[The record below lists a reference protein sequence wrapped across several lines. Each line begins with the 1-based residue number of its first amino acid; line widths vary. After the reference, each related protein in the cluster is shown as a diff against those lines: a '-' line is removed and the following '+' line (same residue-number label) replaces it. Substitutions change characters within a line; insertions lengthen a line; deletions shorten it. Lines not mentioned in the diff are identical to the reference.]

1 MSNVIN
7 AIEGIAIVGM
17 SGRFPGAKTVDAFWQ
32 NLRSGIESIA
42 FFTDEEL
49 IAAGIDPVV
58 VRDSNYVKASA
69 LLDGIEQFD
78 AAFFGFNPK
87 EAAMMDPQQRIFLE
101 CAWEALENAGYD
113 CQRCGDRMGV
123 YAGVGLNQYWVF
135 QIAPDR
141 QLLESAAGY
150 QTVIGNEK
158 DFLTTRVSYQL
169 NLKGPSLDIQTACST
184 SLVATSLACQSLL
197 SYQCDM
203 ALAGGITI
211 HALQKS
217 GYFYQEG
224 GILSPDGHCRAF
236 DAKAQGTVPG
246 SGVGIVVLKRLEDA
260 LADGDCILAVIKSS
274 AINNDGSMKVG
285 YTAPSVEGQAEV
297 IAEAL
302 ALAGIEADSISYVE
316 AHGTGTALGDPIELA
331 ALTKAFRD
339 STERRN
345 FCAIGSV
352 KTNIGH
358 LDAAAGVTGL
368 IKTVLALKHQQ
379 IPPSLY
385 FEQPNPQIDF
395 ANTPFYVNTT
405 LTDWQTHHQPRRAAV
420 SSLGIGGTNAHII
433 LEEAPAIASSSASR
447 SHQLLLLSAKTASA
461 LKTATTNLANH
472 LQQNSDCNL
481 ADVAYTLQ
489 TGRKRFEHRC
499 MVVVRDREDAIESLS
514 SLDPQRNFIQSAGG
528 ERPIAF
534 MFPGQGSQYVNM
546 GRELY
551 ETEAIFREQV
561 DRCCE
566 LLKSHL
572 GLDLRSL
579 LYPDVE
585 TVETAQRLQQTA
597 IAQPAL
603 FVIEYAL
610 AQLWLN
616 WGIRP
621 QALIGHSIGE
631 YVAACIAG
639 VFSLK
644 DALALVSARA
654 QLMQQLPTGAMLAV
668 PLSEHDLQPLLGRD
682 LSLAT
687 INSVTQCVV
696 SGSEAAIVTLQ
707 HQLSEQGIE
716 SRLLH
721 TSHAFHSQMME
732 AIVEPF
738 IQRVKTIPLHSPQI
752 PYISNVTG
760 TWITADQATNPAY
773 WGNHLRQTVRFADGI
788 DQLWQDSQR
797 ILLEVGPGRTLS
809 TFAQRHSAKTAAHI
823 ILTSLRHPQEQRS
836 DVALLLQTLG
846 QLWQCGVSV
855 DWSTFY
861 AHERRYRLPLPT
873 YPFER
878 QRYWIEPRS
887 FLQPS
892 TTSNRW
898 DELIQAAQQQAN
910 QGISALAVDPSQAPK
925 VLSALMENDPP
936 KPNLLDRIG
945 KKLEMADWFYLPSW
959 KRSLPPAPVQTLAS
973 KCWLVFVDEWGL
985 GEKLA
990 QRLNQSG
997 QTVVMVRAGTQFQR
1011 LHSLVEQNS
1020 VNCHYTIAPHRP
1032 GDYRTLLDD
1041 LRTLGKQPEAIAHL
1055 WSVTNETNS
1064 SLESLEQ
1071 TETLSFFSLLFLA
1084 QALSEQSSDCAID
1097 INIISNQ
1104 VQDIAGSE
1112 ELCPSKALSLGPCK
1126 VIPQEYPNFT
1136 CRSIDVV
1143 LPVHNQD
1150 EKLIQQLFVELTTPS
1165 SDQTIAYRGNHRWVQ
1180 TFEAVRWDNTRSS
1193 RLRDQGV
1200 YLITGG
1206 LGGLGLTIAEYL
1218 AQTVQAKLVL
1228 VGRSPFPAREEWA
1241 QWLATHDRQDE
1252 TSLKIEKLQALERLG
1267 AEVLPLSADVSN
1279 STQMQAVLTR
1289 INEQFGQLHGVIHA
1303 AGVTPGGMMQTKTAE
1318 AAARILT
1325 PKVKGTLVLADLL
1338 KNTPLDFLV
1347 LCSSL
1352 TAILGGLGMV
1362 DHCAANAFLD
1372 AFAYHHQIQY
1382 PDRLTVSVNWD
1393 SWQEVGQAAN
1403 TIIPATL
1410 KQVREENL
1418 KQGILPQEGIEA
1430 FCRILQCMVP
1440 QVLVSTRDF
1449 QMQLQYDH
1457 LLNSVEHLEPVRQDL
1472 HPRPALS
1479 NAYIA
1484 PSSAIE
1490 QTVAEIWQESLG
1502 IESIGIQD
1510 NFFHL
1515 GGDSLLAV
1523 QIVSR
1528 LRDAFSV
1535 ELSLQTLLSDA
1546 PTIAELSKT
1555 IRTLQAETNELDVMN
1570 ELLLEIES
1578 LSLSE
1583 IQEQLEAAQFS
1594 NH

>member
-1 MSNVIN
+1 MSNITTSN

-17 SGRFPGAKTVDAFWQ
+17 AGRFPGAKTIDAFWQ
-32 NLRSGIESIA
+32 NLRSGVESIT

-49 IAAGIDPVV
+49 IASGVDSTV
-58 VRDSNYVKASA
+58 VRDSNYVKAAA
-69 LLDGIEQFD
+69 LLDDIDQFD
-78 AAFFGFNPK
+78 ATFFGFNPR

-158 DFLTTRVSYQL
+158 DFLTTRVSYHL
-169 NLKGPSLDIQTACST
+169 NLRGPSLDVQTACST

-197 SYQCDM
+197 NYQCDM

-224 GILSPDGHCRAF
+224 GIVSPDGHCRAF

-260 LADGDCILAVIKSS
+260 LADGDCIHAVIKSS
-274 AINNDGSMKVG
+274 AINNDGSVKVG

-302 ALAGIEADSISYVE
+302 ALAGVEADSISYVE

-331 ALTKAFRD
+331 ALTRVFRE
-339 STERRN
+339 STKKKK
-345 FCAIGSV
+345 FCAIGSL

-368 IKTVLALKHQQ
+368 IKTVLALQHKE
-379 IPPSLY
+379 IPPSLH

-395 ANTPFYVNTT
+395 ANSPFYVNTT
-405 LTDWQTHHQPRRAAV
+405 LTPWQTDNKPRRAAV

-433 LEEAPAIASSSASR
+433 LEEPPAITPQACKRIDPSSNSR
-447 SHQLLLLSAKTASA
+447 SHQLLLLSAKTSSA
-461 LKTATTNLANH
+461 LEAATTNLANH
-472 LQQNSDCNL
+472 LRQNSNCNL

-489 TGRKRFEHRC
+489 TGRKRLEHRSV
-499 MVVVRDREDAIESLS
+499 VVVRDREDAIESLD
-514 SLDPQRNFIQSAGG
+514 SLDPQRVFVQQAVG
-528 ERPIAF
+528 ERSIVF
-534 MFPGQGSQYVNM
+534 MFPGQGSQYLNM

-551 ETEAIFREQV
+551 DTELIFREQV
-561 DRCCE
+561 DRCCD
-566 LLKSHL
+566 LLKPHL
-572 GLDLRSL
+572 GVDLRSI
-579 LYPDVE
+579 LYPDIERDEIVR
-585 TVETAQRLQQTA
+585 QLQQTA

-639 VFSLK
+639 VFSLE

-654 QLMQQLPTGAMLAV
+654 QLMQTVATGAMLAV
-668 PLSEHDLQPLLGRD
+668 PLSHQNVQPLLGHD
-682 LSLAT
+682 LSLAA
-687 INSVTQCVV
+687 INGAAQCVV
-696 SGSEAAIVTLQ
+696 SGSQAAIGTLQ
-707 HQLSEQGIE
+707 HQLAEQGIK

-732 AIVEPF
+732 TIVGPF
-738 IQRVKTIPLHSPQI
+738 VQQVKMIALHPPQI
-752 PYISNVTG
+752 SYISNVTG
-760 TWITADQATNPAY
+760 TWITVDQATDPAY

-788 DQLWQDSQR
+788 EQLWQDPQL
-797 ILLEVGPGRTLS
+797 ILIEVGPGQTLS
-809 TFAQRHSAKTAAHI
+809 AFAQRHPAKTSTHSV
-823 ILTSLRHPQEQRS
+823 LTSLRHPQEQRS

-846 QLWQCGVSV
+846 QLWLHGVSV
-855 DWSTFY
+855 DWSNFY
-861 AHERRYRLPLPT
+861 AQEQRYRLPLPT

-878 QRYWIEPRS
+878 QRYWIEPQSRS
-887 FLQPS
+887 PLQVS
-892 TTSNRW
+892 TASNHGN
-898 DELIQAAQQQAN
+898 DLINASIKN
-910 QGISALAVDPSQAPK
+910 DVSNPDALNGGV
-925 VLSALMENDPP
+925 
-936 KPNLLDRIG
+936 
-945 KKLEMADWFYLPSW
+945 KKSDIADWFYLPSW
-959 KRSLPPAPVQTLAS
+959 KRSLPPPAQSNTS

-985 GEKLA
+985 GAKLA
-990 QRLNQSG
+990 QRLERSG
-997 QTVVMVRAGTQFQR
+997 QSVVTVRAGAQFQKLNR
-1011 LHSLVEQNS
+1011 SVDSSTLDDLKAQNS
-1020 VNCHYTIAPHRP
+1020 FNYTITPEHP
-1032 GDYRTLLDD
+1032 EDYRALLND
-1041 LRTLGKQPEAIAHL
+1041 LRTLGKLPDAIVHS
-1055 WSVTNETNS
+1055 WSVTETNS
-1064 SLESLEQ
+1064 PPESLEQ
-1071 TETLSFFSLLFLA
+1071 TEILSFFSLLFLA
-1084 QALSEQSSDCAID
+1084 KALGEQTLSQAIDVAILSNQMQDITGSEQ
-1097 INIISNQ
+1097 
-1104 VQDIAGSE
+1104 
-1112 ELCPSKALSLGPCK
+1112 LCPAKALSLGPCK
-1126 VIPQEYPNFT
+1126 IIPQEYLNVT

-1150 EKLIQQLFVELTTPS
+1150 ETLINQLFAELTTPTL
-1165 SDQTIAYRGNHRWVQ
+1165 DQMIAYRGNYRWVQ
-1180 TFEAVRWDNTRSS
+1180 TFEPVRWDNTQFS
-1193 RLRDQGV
+1193 RLRNQGV

-1206 LGGLGLTIAEYL
+1206 LGGLGFAIAEYL

-1228 VGRSPFPAREEWA
+1228 VGRSSIPVREEWE
-1241 QWLATHDRQDE
+1241 QWLALHDHQDE
-1252 TSLKIEKLQALERLG
+1252 TSLKIQKIQALEKAG
-1267 AEVLPLSADVSN
+1267 AEVLPLSADVAN
-1279 STQMQAVLTR
+1279 PAQMQAVLQLT
-1289 INEQFGQLHGVIHA
+1289 NEQFGPIHGVIHA
-1303 AGVTPGGMMQTKTAE
+1303 AGVTPGGMLQAKTAE
-1318 AAARILT
+1318 GAASILA

-1338 KNTPLDFLV
+1338 KDVPLDFLV

-1372 AFAYHHQIQY
+1372 AFACHHRVQY

-1403 TIIPATL
+1403 TDIPAIL
-1410 KQVREENL
+1410 QQAREENL
-1418 KQGILPQEGIEA
+1418 KQGILPKEGVEA
-1430 FCRILQCMVP
+1430 FCRILQSTVP
-1440 QVLVSTRDF
+1440 QVLISTRDF
-1449 QMQLQYDH
+1449 QMQLRYNDRRNGLQY
-1457 LLNSVEHLEPVRQDL
+1457 LESVKQSICL
-1472 HPRPALS
+1472 HSRPALS
-1479 NAYIA
+1479 NAYIG
-1484 PSSAIE
+1484 PRNAIE
-1490 QTVAEIWQESLG
+1490 QSVVEIWQESLG
-1502 IESIGIQD
+1502 IQPIGIYD

-1528 LRDAFSV
+1528 LRDAFSI

-1546 PTIAELSKT
+1546 PTISELSKA
-1555 IRTLQAETNELDVMN
+1555 IATLQPQMDKHSIMD
-1570 ELLLEIES
+1570 ELLSEIES
-1578 LSLSE
+1578 LSNDE
-1583 IQEQLEAAQFS
+1583 IQKQLEAAQPS
-1594 NH
+1594 DL